1 MLSAVEGAS
10 GGSLVTGS
18 EVLEEEVSGD
28 GDGTWCPGEG
38 MVPEEETELR
48 VAMVDGGLLRVHFSV
63 TASTTSAGSRDGSR
77 TAAAKQREAGRGGG
91 GSWKGLLRCV
101 DSFFAPPPP
110 SLQRSLR
117 GVGDGDG
124 KINKFTAVREVKE
137 NNQCYLAAA
146 EVFSRLR
153 EWVSIDSPWALA
165 CSLSPPPPPPRPP
178 PSSPHSSASFTGWS
192 RGVPHNGIINT
203 QAPGAAPLSRCSD
216 PPAAVH
222 AGNCSL

>member
-1 MLSAVEGAS
+1 MRGR
-10 GGSLVTGS
+10 
-18 EVLEEEVSGD
+18 
-28 GDGTWCPGEG
+28 GEG
-38 MVPEEETELR
+38 GKNHNQPSSIGNRCTY
-48 VAMVDGGLLRVHFSV
+48 
-63 TASTTSAGSRDGSR
+63 TSAGSRDGSR

-153 EWVSIDSPWALA
+153 EWVSIDSPWAQA
-165 CSLSPPPPPPRPP
+165 CSLSPPPPPRPP

-216 PPAAVH
+216 PPSAVH
-222 AGNCSL
+222 AGSCSL